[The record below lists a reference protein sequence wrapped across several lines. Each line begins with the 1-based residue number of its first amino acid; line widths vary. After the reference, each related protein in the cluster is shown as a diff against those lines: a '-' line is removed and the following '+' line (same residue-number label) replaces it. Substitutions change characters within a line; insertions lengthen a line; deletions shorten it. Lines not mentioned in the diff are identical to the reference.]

1 MHPSTRRARAL
12 LATLGVVGTLLTTGC
27 LTREVLDSV
36 YKRNRIEVILVEKK
50 RIGTVI
56 ERGLSHPAKI
66 SAERLSNILGSIEIR
81 GREDQLAGIRY
92 VFEGSQVKTI
102 GKALQAGF
110 QRATP
115 NQTLAVRLTSKVMQH
130 GIFNRKHLTSFVA
143 YVRDDLLF
151 LHISRVDWRV
161 PDLTKKTDPPLPR
174 VDEHP
179 MKFRVVPGQ
188 GMYAEGIYAVSVEW
202 KNPVFAKPLRRAS
215 ADGKGERTILLE
227 DKTPLDEPRD
237 SGIPTSVIANLTP
250 TELRALAD
258 LEEGRQQGTVTEGH
272 YRRQRQKIFDAA
284 NARARRPH

>member
-1 MHPSTRRARAL
+1 MLVVLSTL
-12 LATLGVVGTLLTTGC
+12 FTTGC
-27 LTREVLDSV
+27 ITREVLHTV
-36 YKRNRIEVILVEKK
+36 YKRNRIEVILVEQK
-50 RIGTVI
+50 RIATVI

-66 SAERLSNILGSIEIR
+66 SAPRLANILGAIEIR
-81 GREDQLAGIRY
+81 GREEQVGGIRY
-92 VFEGSQVKTI
+92 VFEGSQVNTI
-102 GKALQAGF
+102 AEALQSGF

-115 NQTLAVRLTSKVMQH
+115 NQTIAVRLTSKVMQH

-188 GMYAEGIYAVSVEW
+188 GMYSEGVYGVSVEW
-202 KNPVFAKPLRRAS
+202 KNPVFARPLRRAS
-215 ADGKGERTILLE
+215 ASGKGERTILLE
-227 DKTPLDEPRD
+227 DKTPLEEPHD
-237 SGIPTSVIANLTP
+237 SGIPSTVISNLTA
-250 TELRALAD
+250 TEFRALAD

-272 YRRQRQKIFDAA
+272 YRRERQKIFDAA
-284 NARARRPH
+284 NARARRSN